1 MERRYK
7 LSDFHHLEE
16 IARGRGGSIHLVK
29 EKATGKRFVLKKR
42 LRSEC
47 RGKAEHEARLLRKI
61 KHPNVI
67 KCYGYFKTSSLG
79 RSPVYI
85 VLEYA
90 VMGDLRKLIREREKP
105 LGETRLWTMYR
116 PQFSKKK
123 RLKKNGSSTLY
134 SPPAKQKNSTPSF

>member
-16 IARGRGGSIHLVK
+16 IARGRVGSIHLVK

-90 VMGDLRKLIREREKP
+90 VKGDLRKLIREREKP
-105 LGETRLWTMYR
+105 FGETRLWTM
-116 PQFSKKK
+116 
-123 RLKKNGSSTLY
+123 
-134 SPPAKQKNSTPSF
+134 